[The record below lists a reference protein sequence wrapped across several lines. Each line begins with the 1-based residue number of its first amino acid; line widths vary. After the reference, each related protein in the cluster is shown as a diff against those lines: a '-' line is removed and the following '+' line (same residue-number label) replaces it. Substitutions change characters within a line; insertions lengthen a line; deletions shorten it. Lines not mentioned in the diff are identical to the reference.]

1 MPLRR
6 DVSGPESDGPAELAR
21 LERQVLLAARG
32 RRLLRA
38 ARAAE
43 MGWIREALGRVRAST
58 SADPPRIAK
67 PRGARRA

>member
-6 DVSGPESDGPAELAR
+6 ELRKDESDDPAELAR

-43 MGWIREALGRVRAST
+43 MGWIREALGRVRAPT
-58 SADPPRIAK
+58 AADPPRIAK
-67 PRGARRA
+67 PRGAQRN

>member
-1 MPLRR
+1 MPVRR
-6 DVSGPESDGPAELAR
+6 QVSSYESDDPAELAR

-43 MGWIREALGRVRAST
+43 MSWIREALGRVRAPAA
-58 SADPPRIAK
+58 ADPPRIAK
-67 PRGARRA
+67 PRGAQRG